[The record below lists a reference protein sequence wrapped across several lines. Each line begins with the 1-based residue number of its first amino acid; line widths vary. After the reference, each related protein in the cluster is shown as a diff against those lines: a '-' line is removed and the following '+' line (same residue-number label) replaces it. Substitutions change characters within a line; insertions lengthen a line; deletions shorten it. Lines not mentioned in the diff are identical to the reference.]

1 MEAIGFNLPGLAT
14 QLVNFVI
21 LLVLLRMFVYGPVVR
36 MLDNRSEKIRE
47 SLAAADQA
55 QEASEKSQ
63 EQIQEAL
70 QDARAQ
76 GQQLIE
82 QARQTSERL
91 VNEAREEARRQ
102 GEEETE
108 RARAAIE
115 RERDDAIDSVR
126 QEFGDLAI
134 TAAEK
139 VIQTSL
145 DGDAHKGLIEEVLSE
160 ASQSTGR
167 N

>member
-1 MEAIGFNLPGLAT
+1 MEAIGFNLPGLAS
-14 QLVNFVI
+14 QLVNFII
-21 LLVLLRMFVYGPVVR
+21 LLILLRAFVYGPVVR

-47 SLAAADQA
+47 SLEAADRA

-63 EQIQEAL
+63 EQVQEAL
-70 QDARAQ
+70 QEARAR

-102 GEEETE
+102 AEEETE
-108 RARAAIE
+108 RARAANE
-115 RERDDAIDSVR
+115 RERDDAIESVR

-145 DGDAHKGLIEEVLSE
+145 DGDAHKGLIEEVLVE
-160 ASQSTGR
+160 AGQSTGR